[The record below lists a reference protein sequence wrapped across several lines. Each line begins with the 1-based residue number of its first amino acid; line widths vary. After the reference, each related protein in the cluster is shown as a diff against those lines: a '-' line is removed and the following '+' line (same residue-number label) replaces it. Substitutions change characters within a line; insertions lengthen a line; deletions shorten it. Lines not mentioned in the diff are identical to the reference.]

1 MSVEITGLQ
10 ELEQQLPPPAS
21 GFQAAHS
28 ATPATGAGA
37 GRRQMQQHA
46 FRRGSEEAH
55 LRDVHVQEGHLDGA
69 AGQQQ
74 TSQAKKR
81 RWIIGSL
88 ITLVLLAGLGVGL
101 GLGVGE

>member
-1 MSVEITGLQ
+1 VEITGLQ

-21 GFQAAHS
+21 GFQAAHG

-37 GRRQMQQHA
+37 GRRQRQQHA
-46 FRRGSEEAH
+46 FGWVSEEAH
-55 LRDVHVQEGHLDGA
+55 LRDVHVQEMHLEGA
-69 AGQQQ
+69 AAQQQ
-74 TSQAKKR
+74 TSQKKR

-88 ITLVLLAGLGVGL
+88 IALLLLAGLGVGL